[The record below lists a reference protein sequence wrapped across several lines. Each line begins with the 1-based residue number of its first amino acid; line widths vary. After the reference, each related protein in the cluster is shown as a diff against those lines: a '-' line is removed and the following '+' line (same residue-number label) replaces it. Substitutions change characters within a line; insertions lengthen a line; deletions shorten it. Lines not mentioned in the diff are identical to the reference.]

1 MILDKKLLFVTLI
14 LFLVFLLSILKKGNF
29 LIWGSLL
36 IILSLF
42 SYNIVVNKK
51 MNNKNK
57 LYTGGILILFF
68 VWLFGVIFNCVNK
81 NRKIEGFKNE
91 LKKQK
96 TLTAKDYEE
105 LFFVLKTLAKLNYED
120 IRSVII
126 GDDLNSVFELSKRI
140 KKSNIP
146 VQLYRLNVRFETN
159 DDGSVVLTDN
169 TSKPSNISIGN
180 YLTNPK
186 MIAFADL
193 LQIPGFSLDLIVKLV
208 NVYKIPKLTEKTYP
222 LILDALNIENENKPI
237 ETLGLKYFVNKAT
250 IDDTYLEFLTYLLGE
265 NSYIK
270 GKTLDELKISLN
282 PTLQNTTFSFRESIE
297 IALKSHNRVIKEL
310 STLLVLF
317 KHYEM
322 VSKID
327 LITVE
332 DLIKNKKL
340 LENRVL
346 NEVNKSALTNVQK
359 EIDSV
364 FLSTLNSYDLDNDI
378 FNIDLFKDYE
388 IHGLIK
394 KKMSKAREEKSE
406 YNLIDFGKVKVKKV
420 EDKNTE
426 FEKFL
431 KRDEYLKLE
440 QLNEM
445 SNKQETEKVET
456 NAASIYNIRENLSK
470 TINNIIEEMTLL
482 LNNSNNYNAL
492 DKDKLLNNSI
502 VDTYLYY
509 FKNIMTIITKEG
521 RLLYSGFLIL
531 LIAFFVFF
539 IEISSY

>member
-265 NSYIK
+265 N
-270 GKTLDELKISLN
+270 
-282 PTLQNTTFSFRESIE
+282 
-297 IALKSHNRVIKEL
+297 
-310 STLLVLF
+310 
-317 KHYEM
+317 M
-322 VSKID
+322 
-327 LITVE
+327 
-332 DLIKNKKL
+332 
-340 LENRVL
+340 
-346 NEVNKSALTNVQK
+346 EV
-359 EIDSV
+359 
-364 FLSTLNSYDLDNDI
+364 
-378 FNIDLFKDYE
+378 
-388 IHGLIK
+388 
-394 KKMSKAREEKSE
+394 
-406 YNLIDFGKVKVKKV
+406 
-420 EDKNTE
+420 
-426 FEKFL
+426 
-431 KRDEYLKLE
+431 
-440 QLNEM
+440 
-445 SNKQETEKVET
+445 
-456 NAASIYNIRENLSK
+456 
-470 TINNIIEEMTLL
+470 
-482 LNNSNNYNAL
+482 
-492 DKDKLLNNSI
+492 
-502 VDTYLYY
+502 
-509 FKNIMTIITKEG
+509 
-521 RLLYSGFLIL
+521 
-531 LIAFFVFF
+531 
-539 IEISSY
+539 